1 MENGADYMIY
11 GNVDG
16 IRNTTLDKLEELYD
30 ITVDKTEVLNEY
42 IGDTL
47 STITTNINR
56 EISIALDRR
65 GRVFYV
71 AIGDATSV
79 EVPLV
84 NIKEKKLSGVRIIHT
99 HPNGISRLSAVDTSA
114 LVKLKLDSI
123 VALGVSKG
131 KILECTI
138 GFLSVYNNV
147 LGFEASQPMEF
158 SQLLEYPF
166 LDKISHIEEIIKIE
180 DVIEDDNDRAIL
192 ISTENEDSLEEL
204 VELAKACE
212 VSVIDGILQ
221 KRRQKD
227 SSTYIG
233 SGKVSELALLCQ
245 AQRANVVIFDNELT
259 GSQVRNLEEILGV
272 KVIDRTTLILEI
284 FARRARTKEAKIQ
297 VELAQLKYRAAH
309 LQGLGVLMSRTGAGI
324 GTRGPGE
331 KKLEID
337 KRKIKDRIYDLT
349 HELNNMKK
357 IREVQRE
364 KREDIPKVSIVGYT
378 NAGKSTLRNKLCE
391 IAMPKDIAA
400 KDKVFEYDM
409 LFATLDVT
417 TRAIMLNDNRL
428 ITVSDTVGFIRNLP
442 HELVESFKKTLEEVV
457 YSDMLLHVCDAK
469 AQNLQE
475 QIEAV
480 LQVLKELGA
489 ENKPC
494 VLVFNKID
502 MLDEAKISDLKEK
515 YKDFNHIFI
524 SAKKDIGLTE
534 LLMKISEELPSKLKK
549 VNYIIPY
556 EDTKMVS
563 FLHRNGKIVKE
574 EYIEQGN
581 YISAMVDNETYNK
594 TKKYE
599 VDGDA

>member
-1 MENGADYMIY
+1 MIY
-11 GNVDG
+11 GNIEG
-16 IRNTTLDKLEELYD
+16 IRNTILEKLEELYD
-30 ITVDKTEVLNEY
+30 VTVEKYEVVNQY
-42 IGDTL
+42 IGETL

-56 EISIALDRR
+56 EISIAIDRK

-99 HPNGISRLSAVDTSA
+99 HPNGNSRLSAVDTSA
-114 LVKLKLDSI
+114 LIKLKLDSI

-131 KILECTI
+131 IIMECTI

-147 LGFEASQPMEF
+147 LGFEASSPMEF
-158 SQLLEYPF
+158 SKLLEYPL

-180 DVIEDDNDRAIL
+180 EVIEEDKDRAIL
-192 ISTENEDSLEEL
+192 VSTQNEDSLEEL
-204 VELAKACE
+204 VELTKACE
-212 VSVIDGILQ
+212 VTVIDGILQ
-221 KRRQKD
+221 KRREKD
-227 SSTYIG
+227 GATYIG
-233 SGKVSELALLCQ
+233 SGKVAELALLCQ
-245 AQRANVVIFDNELT
+245 AQRATVVIFDNELT
-259 GSQVRNLEEILGV
+259 GSQVRNLEELLGV

-297 VELAQLKYRAAH
+297 VELAQLKYRSAH
-309 LQGLGVLMSRTGAGI
+309 LQGLGVLMSRTGGGI

-337 KRKIKDRIYDLT
+337 KRRIRDRIYDLT

-391 IAMPKDIAA
+391 IAMPKDIAV
-400 KDKVFEYDM
+400 KEKVFEFDM

-417 TRAIMLNDNRL
+417 TRAIMLEDNRL
-428 ITVSDTVGFIRNLP
+428 ITISDTVGFIRNLP

-469 AQNLQE
+469 ATNLEE

-480 LQVLKELGA
+480 FKVLEELGA
-489 ENKPC
+489 QNKPC
-494 VLVFNKID
+494 ILVFNKID
-502 MLDEAKISDLKEK
+502 MVDEEKILELKEK
-515 YKDFNHIFI
+515 YKAFNTIFI
-524 SAKKDIGLTE
+524 SAREKIGLSE
-534 LLMKISEELPSKLKK
+534 LLSKIGLDLPSKLKK

-556 EDTKMVS
+556 DDTKMVS
-563 FLHRNGKIVKE
+563 FLHRNSNILEE
-574 EYIEQGN
+574 EYREEGT
-581 YISAMVDNETYNK
+581 YISAMVEAETYNK
-594 TKKYE
+594 TLKYE
-599 VDGDA
+599 VDGEV